1 MKESFSRKAWRAG
14 FAWGCLFIGGAVVSG
29 CEEAMPPA
37 QTPAEALR
45 EQILQTRPAPLTRLD
60 IKIRLNVRDFGAVP
74 DDGNDD
80 RAAVV
85 AAIEK
90 AGSLEGPVQID
101 FDPGRYDFMPVTDGF
116 SSGKTNAAMPL
127 VKRANLIVDGHGAE
141 ILIHRQDVGFSWV
154 EASTNLI
161 IRNFSVD
168 YDPLPF
174 SQGTVVSVD
183 PADSSFV
190 FELHPGFP
198 TPDDPFFKSCN
209 SWGMLKDTRHP
220 GRLKTDCPSFFM
232 YREILPLGDNRFR
245 IALAGKKEI
254 SNVETGDVFVVNG
267 RSASVGQYFNSENI
281 TFDGLTIYAS
291 PSCLFLG
298 SGTSL
303 LNILNCKGL
312 LKGNRLITTGAD
324 GVHCQSAP
332 IGPWIE
338 NCEFEGLSDDC
349 LNIYGLPIFI
359 LGQTSPTEM
368 KVFARAPIKAGD
380 PLVFFDP
387 NRGKIL
393 LETTVVSFSGNSLAL
408 KDPVGTLNLAAPGT
422 PMKERDWKI
431 YDHAYNLNTIGNG
444 FVYRNNHMHDGRR
457 YGIFIKASNGLIE
470 NNRFDGLSCNALE
483 IANDPDWPEGFRARN
498 LVIQNNRISECGYGA
513 KYPPAVIAG
522 KRLKG
527 FAETPLQ
534 KNIFLLNNT
543 FTAISGPALALS
555 GVDGLVAEGNTFTS
569 GSPTGPL
576 VTVQYSE
583 DIVLTNNAGQ
593 DRAEF
598 N

>member
-1 MKESFSRKAWRAG
+1 M
-14 FAWGCLFIGGAVVSG
+14 FIGGAVVPG
-29 CEEAMPPA
+29 CGGSIHPE
-37 QTPAEALR
+37 QSPAEALR
-45 EQILQTRPAPLTRLD
+45 AQILQTRPAPLTQLD
-60 IKIRLNVRDFGAVP
+60 IKVRLNISDFGAVP
-74 DDGNDD
+74 NDRKDD

-90 AGSLEGPVQID
+90 ASSLDGPVQID
-101 FDPGRYDFMPVTDGF
+101 FDPGVYDFMPVTPDF
-116 SSGKTNAAMPL
+116 SVDISNAAIPV
-127 VKRANLIVDGHGAE
+127 VKRGNLIVDGHGAE
-141 ILIHRQDVGFSWV
+141 ILIHRQDVVFAWMQV
-154 EASTNLI
+154 STNII

-174 SQGTVVSVD
+174 SQGSVVAVD

-198 TPDDPFFKSCN
+198 TPDDPFFKSTS
-209 SWGMLKDTRHP
+209 SWGMLKDTKHP

-232 YREILPLGDNRFR
+232 YSDILSLGDNRFR
-245 IALAGKKEI
+245 IALANKKEI
-254 SNVETGDVFVVNG
+254 SNFEIGDVFVVNG

-303 LNILNCKGL
+303 LNVLNCKGL

-324 GVHCQSAP
+324 GVHCQAAP

-359 LGQTSPTEM
+359 FSQSSPTEM
-368 KVFARAPIKAGD
+368 KVYARAPIKPGD
-380 PLVFFDP
+380 NLVFFNP
-387 NRGKIL
+387 KSGGIM
-393 LETTVVSFSGNSLAL
+393 LETTVVSFSGNTLVL
-408 KDPVGTLNLAAPGT
+408 KDPVGTLNIAPLGT

-444 FVYRNNHMHDGRR
+444 FVYRNNYMHDGRR
-457 YGIFIKASNGLIE
+457 YGVFIKASNGLIE
-470 NNRFDGLSCNALE
+470 NNRFEGLSCNAFE
-483 IANDPDWPEGFRARN
+483 ISNEPDWPEGFWARN

-522 KRLKG
+522 KKLRG
-527 FAETPLQ
+527 ITETPIQ

-543 FTAISGPALALS
+543 FNAISGPALTLS
-555 GVDGLVAEGNTFTS
+555 GVAGLVAEGNVFAS
-569 GSPTGPL
+569 GSESGPL
-576 VTVQYSE
+576 VTIQYSE
-583 DIVLTNNAGQ
+583 NIKLKDNEGQ
-593 DRAEF
+593 DRIGLQHMNATGVEL
-598 N
+598 NEK